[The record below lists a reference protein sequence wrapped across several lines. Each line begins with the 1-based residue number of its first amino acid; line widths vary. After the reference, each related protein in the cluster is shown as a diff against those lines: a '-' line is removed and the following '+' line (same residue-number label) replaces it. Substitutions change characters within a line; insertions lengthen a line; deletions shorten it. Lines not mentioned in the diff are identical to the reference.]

1 MDDQLELLAKVETY
15 VGAAFVAFYGF
26 ERFRKPPSEPGPR
39 QRAYPS
45 RATTT
50 AASYYTAVIL
60 YCAIGVSV
68 YAGLLFSPSLLE
80 KIRIL
85 VPQLGDAVPAA
96 LQRSPSVVVALLLT
110 VLLPRVP
117 VLASLDEFTRTRLQ
131 HMAAIP
137 YEVRRLAVELKRATF
152 RPAGEEEYAE
162 MLPGLLAQ
170 GYDEVDVRYA
180 TGDTLLARWFRVE
193 TLMHRLEAWEADG
206 GLRDYVADC
215 RGELEAL
222 RERREDLAAKVRRAG
237 ELGRGPDGQV
247 PDERMLATLNAY
259 REDVAAALDGLLRD
273 LHDAISRAVLLG
285 EYTEQRRIR
294 RLATLGFAMQPLAG
308 GRVSLNSLMLLF
320 TAGSVLFLFFF
331 NVMPSRRPEETPV
344 DMLLRSVMI
353 AAIYCVS
360 IWCALGPKSHWLGA
374 RRRPGEARPWFAYL
388 VSALLASVA
397 GAAVNL
403 AVKMLYHASFE
414 KAWPR
419 FQESLPW
426 TLMTF
431 AVAYT
436 VAALAD
442 DEPADFAAVGLGKVP
457 LWVVEA
463 EIMLVVMVPVS
474 LLVYHFL
481 LDTTVITRI
490 PSLNQVLLLTVIVSL
505 SIGALVPSWYRQ
517 APSAMAAP
525 RLTSLATARP

>member
-1 MDDQLELLAKVETY
+1 MTEQLELLARVETY
-15 VGAAFVAFYGF
+15 IGAVFVAFYGF
-26 ERFRKPPSEPGPR
+26 ERFRKPPAEPGAR
-39 QRAYPS
+39 QTAYPS

-50 AASYYTAVIL
+50 AASYYTALVL
-60 YCAIGVSV
+60 YCGIGVLV

-80 KIRIL
+80 KIWIL
-85 VPQLGDAVPAA
+85 VPQLGDEVPAA
-96 LQRSPSVVVALLLT
+96 LQHSPSVVIALLLT
-110 VLLPRVP
+110 VMLPRVP
-117 VLASLDEFTRTRLQ
+117 VLASLDEFVRTRLQ

-152 RPAGEEEYAE
+152 RPASEEEYAE
-162 MLPGLLAQ
+162 MLPGLMAQ
-170 GYDEVDVRYA
+170 GFDEVDVRYA
-180 TGDTLLARWFRVE
+180 TGDNLLARWLRVE

-215 RGELEAL
+215 PGELEAL
-222 RERREDLAAKVRRAG
+222 RERREGLAAKVRRAG
-237 ELGRGPDGQV
+237 DLGRGPEGQAV
-247 PDERMLATLNAY
+247 DTRMLATLTAY

-273 LHDAISRAVLLG
+273 LNDAISRAVLLG

-294 RLATLGFAMQPLAG
+294 RLGMLGFVMQMPAG

-344 DMLLRSVMI
+344 DMVLRSVMI

-374 RRRPGEARPWFAYL
+374 RRRPGEARPWCAYL
-388 VSALLASVA
+388 VSALAAAVA
-397 GAAVNL
+397 GAGVNL
-403 AVKMLYHASFE
+403 GVKLLYHASVTE
-414 KAWPR
+414 ALTR
-419 FQESLPW
+419 FQQSLPW

-431 AVAYT
+431 AVAYA

-442 DEPADFAAVGLGKVP
+442 DEPGDFAAIGLGKVP
-457 LWVVEA
+457 LRLVEA
-463 EIMLVVMVPVS
+463 EIMLVIMVPVS

-481 LDTTVITRI
+481 LDTTPISRI
-490 PSLNQVLLLTVIVSL
+490 PPLSQVLTLTVIVSL

-525 RLTSLATARP
+525 RLTALATARP